1 MQHVVNLAFDFDDEK
16 AKAAAEKAVSTEL
29 DSIIKNIVL
38 DRIAPETDKWNAWR
52 ERKFRD
58 WARVESAVD
67 TIVKV
72 IIEENKDMILDLA
85 ATKLAD
91 SVKRTKKW
99 KETYTEVIDNETNS

>member
-16 AKAAAEKAVSTEL
+16 VKDAAEKAVSTEL
-29 DSIIKNIVL
+29 DSIIENIVL
-38 DRIAPETDKWNAWR
+38 DRIAPETEEWNGWHK
-52 ERKFRD
+52 RKFRD
-58 WARVESAVD
+58 WARVESVVD
-67 TIVKV
+67 TIVKAT
-72 IIEENKDMILDLA
+72 IEENKNMILDLA